1 MRCRNGL
8 VKRRIE
14 DLHLRVVGCP
24 PPTTL
29 ARLIPSPSVAAQK
42 APPEVEVVFS
52 PGAAKFSGEA
62 ECNVLVA
69 LEDTPS
75 ARRLARRAHIIVA
88 ETEMPAPHAHLK
100 FRLRELENALKSV
113 A

>member
-1 MRCRNGL
+1 L
-8 VKRRIE
+8 I
-14 DLHLRVVGCP
+14 P
-24 PPTTL
+24 PPS
-29 ARLIPSPSVAAQK
+29 AAAQK

-52 PGAAKFSGEA
+52 PGVAKFSGEA

-75 ARRLARRAHIIVA
+75 ARRLARRAHIVVA
-88 ETEMPAPHAHLK
+88 ETELPAPHAHLK